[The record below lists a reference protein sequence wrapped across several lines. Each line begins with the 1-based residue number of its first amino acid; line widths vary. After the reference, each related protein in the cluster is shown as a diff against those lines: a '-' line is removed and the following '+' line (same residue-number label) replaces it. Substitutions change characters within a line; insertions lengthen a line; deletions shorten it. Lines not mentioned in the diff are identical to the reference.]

1 MFTGSYVKLQLMS
14 SSRIP
19 LSRVLIVVITMAIVA
34 GLGVAIATARD
45 ADGAAVAEPLMAAK
59 NSPADKPRYVA
70 MGSSFASG
78 PESNKRGP
86 NNCGRSQDNYPNR
99 VADALGYRLVDVT
112 CAGSTTSEILGPSK
126 RYHKPAQIDA
136 VTSGT
141 DVVTITT
148 GGNDVGYIGRL
159 GVQSCVNLAMTGKRP
174 LRCNANRV
182 PSPAPVTESFV
193 SVERRMEKMVRAV
206 KARAPKAKVVFVDY
220 PPVVSVADVACP
232 KLPLAPWEIVEA
244 GLVADSLAAATAQ
257 AARATGSVLVQPS
270 QAGKAHTVCSADPW
284 LQGFPGTPPYH
295 PTESGKDGV
304 ADLVINAMR

>member
-1 MFTGSYVKLQLMS
+1 MIFTGSYVKLQLMP

-19 LSRVLIVVITMAIVA
+19 LSRVLIVVVTMAIVA
-34 GLGVAIATARD
+34 GLGVVIATSRD
-45 ADGAAVAEPLMAAK
+45 AGGADARPLMAAK
-59 NSPADKPRYVA
+59 NSPAEKPRYVA

-86 NNCGRSQDNYPNR
+86 SNCGRSQDNYPNKF
-99 VADALGYRLVDVT
+99 ADSLGYRLVDVT

-136 VTSGT
+136 VTSDT

-159 GVQSCVNLAMTGKRP
+159 GIQSCVNLAMAGTRP

-182 PSPAPVTESFV
+182 PSPAPTPASFV
-193 SVERRMEKMVRAV
+193 SVEQRMEQIARAV
-206 KARAPKAKVVFVDY
+206 KARAPKAKIVFVDY
-220 PPVVSVADVACP
+220 PPVVSVADVACT

-244 GLVADSLAAATAQ
+244 GVVADSLAAATAR
-257 AARATGSVLVQPS
+257 AAHATGSILVQPS
-270 QAGKAHTVCSADPW
+270 QAGKKHTVCSPDPW

-295 PTESGKDGV
+295 PTEAGKDGV
-304 ADLVINAMR
+304 AQLVVDAMR